1 MGHIALEVD
10 GARVAFTDR
19 HGGVSIPPYDTANL
33 GFATGDDPDAV
44 TENRRRVA
52 SELDDAPD
60 ARGWAWVR
68 QVHGARVVE
77 VDAPGAAGD
86 ADALVTVGTDVSL
99 VVLAADC
106 APIALV
112 ADGAVAAVHCGW
124 RGLIA
129 GVLEVAVRV
138 VRGRGR
144 GPVRAVIGPCI
155 SPAHYEFGADELQQ
169 VTRRLG
175 TEVEGRTESGV
186 LALDLRAGV
195 GAALASVGVDDRID
209 VDVCTYASS
218 DYFSHR
224 RDGVT
229 GRQALI
235 VTRPR

>member
-1 MGHIALEVD
+1 LGHIALEVD

-52 SELDDAPD
+52 HEMDDAPD
-60 ARGWAWVR
+60 ARSWAWVR
-68 QVHGARVVE
+68 QVHGASVVE
-77 VDAPGAAGD
+77 VGAPGGAGD
-86 ADALVTVGTDVSL
+86 ADALVTAGTDISL

-112 ADGAVAAVHCGW
+112 TDGAVAAVHCGW
-124 RGLIA
+124 RGLLA
-129 GVLEVAVRV
+129 GVLEAAVRV
-138 VRGRGR
+138 VRGRGG

-155 SPAHYEFGADELQQ
+155 SPSHYEFGADELQQ

-175 TEVEGRTESGV
+175 TAVEGRTESGG

-195 GAALASVGVDDRID
+195 GAALASASVDDRTD
-209 VDVCTYASS
+209 VRVCTFASS

-235 VTRPR
+235 VRRPR

>member
-1 MGHIALEVD
+1 LGHIALEVD

-33 GFATGDDPDAV
+33 GFATGDDPGAV

-52 SELDDAPD
+52 HDVSDAPD
-60 ARGWAWVR
+60 ARGWAWAR

-77 VDAPGAAGD
+77 VDAPGGAGD
-86 ADALVTVGTDVSL
+86 ADALVTTGTDVSL

-124 RGLIA
+124 RGLVA
-129 GVLEVAVRV
+129 GVLEAAVRA

-144 GPVRAVIGPCI
+144 EPVRAVIGPCI
-155 SPAHYEFGADELQQ
+155 SPAHYEFGADELEQ
-169 VTRRLG
+169 VKRRRG
-175 TEVEGRTESGV
+175 TAVGGRTEAGGI
-186 LALDLRAGV
+186 ALDLRAGV
-195 GAALASVGVDDRID
+195 GAALASAGVDDRID

-235 VTRPR
+235 VRRPR